1 MISENCH
8 NDENNIDYNKFR
20 EEEILKSRKAIQSK
34 NYIELIF
41 LGIDLVYDEKNA
53 YVTIGRMDED
63 NPGFGLATVLKIDKD
78 LFVESI
84 MSAYEKLE
92 KKEGNNDTGN

>member
-41 LGIDLVYDEKNA
+41 
-53 YVTIGRMDED
+53 
-63 NPGFGLATVLKIDKD
+63 
-78 LFVESI
+78 
-84 MSAYEKLE
+84 
-92 KKEGNNDTGN
+92 

>member
-1 MISENCH
+1 M
-8 NDENNIDYNKFR
+8 
-20 EEEILKSRKAIQSK
+20 
-34 NYIELIF
+34 
-41 LGIDLVYDEKNA
+41 YDEKNA